1 MATRER
7 RGMVIKNT
15 DTKPVTVA
23 MSTRTIVLNPGGEKA
38 ITADEV
44 KDSTLRDLLQVRAI
58 SIVRPTT
65 SDEEVEL
72 QAELQNSPR

>member
-15 DTKPVTVA
+15 DTRPVTIA
-23 MSTRTIVLNPGGEKA
+23 MTTRTIELPPGGEKPV
-38 ITADEV
+38 TADEV
-44 KDSTLRDLLQVRAI
+44 KDGTLRDLLQVRAI

-65 SDEEVEL
+65 AEEEEEL
-72 QAELQNSPR
+72 AAELHNSTR